1 MGWAEAGCRP
11 VEEGMK
17 WLPTD
22 YPQKVAKATVRRSK
36 IWGVK
41 MPVIPQSSQSFIQ
54 KKETPSLFS
63 RRSIHKGRHFK
74 NNPDFWIG
82 GPFTSKVPQSLK
94 KAVNWGD
101 ASYHGAH
108 RVRWGGRRGWA

>member
-1 MGWAEAGCRP
+1 MGRSRLQTCRRRDEVAAHRLP
-11 VEEGMK
+11 SEGGK
-17 WLPTD
+17 GNGEKEQDLGSKDACNPTEF
-22 YPQKVAKATVRRSK
+22 SK
-36 IWGVK
+36 LH
-41 MPVIPQSSQSFIQ
+41 S

-94 KAVNWGD
+94 KEVNWGD